1 MVTTQD
7 RQDREH
13 AATYI
18 KSDAID
24 FAREMLYRHAIV
36 LRGVASSIEIKA
48 KRFVLVRPDSSHLV
62 IWSAETQFLKISP
75 ATLNDAVVFVRG
87 RPMNGLFL
95 VETVALAE

>member
-1 MVTTQD
+1 VTSREGRD
-7 RQDREH
+7 CEH

-24 FAREMLYRHAIV
+24 FARDMLYRQAIV
-36 LRGVASSIEIKA
+36 LRGVARSIEINA

-62 IWSAETQFLKISP
+62 IWSAETQFLNISP

-87 RPMNGLFL
+87 RPMNGRFL
-95 VETVALAE
+95 AETIALAG